1 MYDWTHGQSDY
12 IEKIS
17 HSLCSLEFKPHRDL
31 YEAFLTEI
39 YTTGLA
45 PKQREFA
52 RMNLNYTVTSKRK
65 LMQLVQNKTV
75 SGWDDPRMPTISGLR
90 RRGYTAE
97 SLKNFIQAAGVAK
110 RENLIDAS
118 LLEFCVR
125 EDLNKIAPRIMATLN
140 PLRVVITNYPD
151 GQEERL
157 TAENN
162 PEDPAAG
169 SRELP
174 FSKTILIEQEDF
186 REEAN
191 RKFFRLKLGKEVRLK
206 NAYIIKAESVEK
218 DKDGKIQTVFCTY
231 DPLSKSGSGTDES
244 RRKVK
249 GTLHWVSEKHAN
261 KIQVRNYDRLFSDPN
276 PDGHK
281 DADFKSF
288 LNENSLTEQQAFI
301 EPNIGK
307 PSPGKNYQFQRQGYY
322 VIDPDS
328 TETNIIFNRTV
339 PLRDNWSKK

>member
-1 MYDWTHGQSDY
+1 
-12 IEKIS
+12 
-17 HSLCSLEFKPHRDL
+17 
-31 YEAFLTEI
+31 
-39 YTTGLA
+39 
-45 PKQREFA
+45 
-52 RMNLNYTVTSKRK
+52 
-65 LMQLVQNKTV
+65 
-75 SGWDDPRMPTISGLR
+75 
-90 RRGYTAE
+90 
-97 SLKNFIQAAGVAK
+97 
-110 RENLIDAS
+110 
-118 LLEFCVR
+118 
-125 EDLNKIAPRIMATLN
+125 MATLN